1 MIRVPEVRLID
12 HEGEQR
18 GVVAT
23 EEALALAQEHGL
35 DLVEVSPHVRP
46 PVCRIMDFGK
56 YKYELSK
63 KQKESKKKQHNVQ
76 VKEVKM
82 RPKTE
87 EHDYQFKK
95 RHAEEFLEKHH
106 KVKLTVM
113 FRGRELDHRERGQAM
128 LDRMVVDLEHVGT
141 VERPP
146 KFEGRTMVLY
156 MAPLPRPQKGG
167 HKGGGKKSDKSK
179 AKGATNAED
188 EKQPGSDETVPKDG
202 NGEDSPRPRVHE
214 PHSDEENNEA

>member
-18 GVVAT
+18 GVMPTA
-23 EEALALAQEHGL
+23 EALELAQEYGL
-35 DLVEVSPHVRP
+35 DLVEISPQVRP

-63 KQKESKKKQHNVQ
+63 KQKESKKKQHNLQ

-113 FRGRELDHRERGQAM
+113 FRGRELNHRERGERM
-128 LDRMVVDLEHVGT
+128 LDRMVEDLKHVGT
-141 VERPP
+141 VEQSP

-156 MAPLPRPQKGG
+156 MAPLPRQTK
-167 HKGGGKKSDKSK
+167 KSGGGSK
-179 AKGATNAED
+179 AKEGKHAKNE
-188 EKQPGSDETVPKDG
+188 EQPRSDETVSKDG
-202 NGEDSPRPRVHE
+202 NGEDSSQPSVHE
-214 PHSDEENNEA
+214 SHAHEENDKA